1 MKGYIRNKVIFY
13 GTGEGLSE
21 LAKKL
26 GNGEGEEALLFERIL
41 PLAEN
46 TPSGMEK
53 AWGIKTRPEE
63 MESILYRNQTILEY
77 SFNTEDGVPLPVFR
91 KLAESFPEFRMCV
104 QYASDDYGEF
114 CGNYESKEG
123 SSALE
128 EKEIDDP
135 LVFAC
140 DLWGVDPDE
149 EMQERMI
156 NAYEE

>member
-1 MKGYIRNKVIFY
+1 MKGYIINKIVFY
-13 GTGEGLSE
+13 GTGGPLSE
-21 LAKKL
+21 LSKKL
-26 GNGEGEEALLFERIL
+26 GDGEGEEALRFERIL
-41 PLAEN
+41 PLTDE
-46 TPSGMEK
+46 TPEGMKK
-53 AWGIKTRPEE
+53 AWGIQAKPEE

-77 SFNTEDGVPLPVFR
+77 TFKTEDGVPMPVFR

-104 QYASDDYGEF
+104 QFASDDYGEF
-114 CGNYESKEG
+114 CGDYESGEG
-123 SSALE
+123 SAALA
-128 EKEIDDP
+128 EKKIDDP